1 MRKPSS
7 LHGVTLWLLGG
18 FCGVALAPRGR
29 AEGALESSDS
39 ALDPTGHSQQYGPG
53 PSLCVLQGIV
63 RGHLSRT
70 EAVVLSFS
78 LKSPGKLRM
87 SLCCSSGSHLSSSI
101 KGSYNICFGG
111 SGKEISSKESPL
123 CVKQFAGSILFNLHQ
138 L

>member
-1 MRKPSS
+1 MTVPW
-7 LHGVTLWLLGG
+7 TPLGT
-18 FCGVALAPRGR
+18 VNNMVLALPCV
-29 AEGALESSDS
+29 
-39 ALDPTGHSQQYGPG
+39 PG
-53 PSLCVLQGIV
+53 LGSLCVLQGIV

-70 EAVVLSFS
+70 EAVALSFS

>member
-1 MRKPSS
+1 MES
-7 LHGVTLWLLGG
+7 LFGCWVASVEWHLLPEEGQKEPYSPVTVPWTPLGT
-18 FCGVALAPRGR
+18 VNNMVLALPCV
-29 AEGALESSDS
+29 
-39 ALDPTGHSQQYGPG
+39 PG
-53 PSLCVLQGIV
+53 LGSLCVLQGIV

-70 EAVVLSFS
+70 EAVALSFS